1 LEIKA
6 SSLSPTQNPT
16 TLLSH
21 KKEDRNTLTF
31 YKVLS
36 SFSLDLLV
44 KLLLTAMMKL
54 FSSLLTSI
62 AILSCSTVLDF
73 FGANTLDGDA
83 QLQILVGL
91 ETRLDH
97 NEMNRIFSTP
107 NHHRH
112 LKADKVALAA
122 KAKAH
127 IGTCLQLYHSSI
139 DDHNKSNDDGGGLEL
154 IPFSKDGSRFYLTG
168 SVNDFT
174 SYLKNNGGDD
184 VGFFVSFKETTDKQ
198 KQVTIAAKYE
208 DGQSA
213 RKFSKELAE
222 CNGFVGTF
230 HRRNRKVD
238 QVEISKNAYDEKE
251 SRKLNPTTPDN
262 AISAVCPSNYNG
274 TRVVGFPDFPV
285 ASAGIIRNIWDMLQ
299 ST

>member
-73 FGANTLDGDA
+73 VGANTLDGDA

-168 SVNDFT
+168 
-174 SYLKNNGGDD
+174 LG
-184 VGFFVSFKETTDKQ
+184 
-198 KQVTIAAKYE
+198 
-208 DGQSA
+208 
-213 RKFSKELAE
+213 LL
-222 CNGFVGTF
+222 
-230 HRRNRKVD
+230 
-238 QVEISKNAYDEKE
+238 
-251 SRKLNPTTPDN
+251 SR
-262 AISAVCPSNYNG
+262 
-274 TRVVGFPDFPV
+274 
-285 ASAGIIRNIWDMLQ
+285 
-299 ST
+299 